1 METASYM
8 PKEKEALLP
17 HETSASFHDRVS
29 FEAEEEE
36 KKKYIS
42 GESLVHL
49 PLDLASAAATGKREE
64 DRGRKQ
70 KKKEVGLFDDGMH
83 GWQG

>member
-1 METASYM
+1 M

-49 PLDLASAAATGKREE
+49 PLDLASAAATGKR
-64 DRGRKQ
+64 DRGSRQ
-70 KKKEVGLFDDGMH
+70 EAEEEGGRPI
-83 GWQG
+83 